1 MTIKNAEEGWKNRSQ
16 SPLEVDK
23 ELVAGGRLI
32 TPMQKRRLRLSI
44 MLEVNGYVR

>member
-1 MTIKNAEEGWKNRSQ
+1 MLRRIEEREPV

-23 ELVAGGRLI
+23 ELAADGRLI